1 MAVVLITGGSGLIG
15 TSLSRFLLTR
25 GHRVAVLTRSPQ
37 TKLAYGEGI
46 LWDGRQPG
54 AWAEWVQKADWIVN
68 LAGTNIGA
76 SRWTASRL
84 QEIRES
90 RISAGQL
97 LVDAIA
103 RASHRPSV
111 FVQMSAIGAY
121 GIQSKS
127 DPAKWDESHPYG
139 TDRLA
144 QICRE
149 WEASSAPIEKL
160 GVRRLVLRTGLV
172 LSARGGVLPRMELPF
187 RFFIG
192 GPLGD
197 GRQVYSW
204 IHLDDL
210 IQAVYAL
217 LEAHQAGG
225 VYNLTAPGPVTN
237 AEFARLLGRTLHRPS
252 SLPVPAIALQL
263 MLGEMSTLILDGQR
277 VIPGRL
283 QTEIQYRFQY
293 PDLESA
299 LRQIHAAP

>member
-1 MAVVLITGGSGLIG
+1 MAVVLISGGSGLIG
-15 TSLSRFLLTR
+15 TSLSRFLLSR

-37 TKLAYGEGI
+37 TKLAYGESI
-46 LWDGRQPG
+46 LWDGKRPG
-54 AWAEWVQKADWIVN
+54 VWTEWVQKADWIVN
-68 LAGTNIGA
+68 LAGANIGA

-90 RISAGQL
+90 RIYAGQL
-97 LVDAIA
+97 LVDAIT
-103 RASHRPSV
+103 RSPHQPSV

-127 DPAKWDESHPYG
+127 DPAGWDESQPYG

-187 RFFIG
+187 RLFIG

-210 IQAVYAL
+210 IQAMYAL
-217 LEAHQAGG
+217 LEDHQAGG
-225 VYNLTAPGPVTN
+225 VYNFTAPGPVTN
-237 AEFARLLGRTLHRPS
+237 AEFAHKLGQILHRPS
-252 SLPVPAIALQL
+252 SLPVPAIALRL
-263 MLGEMSTLILDGQR
+263 MLGEMSTLVLNGQR
-277 VIPGRL
+277 IIPGRL
-283 QTEIQYRFQY
+283 QTEIRYRFQY

-299 LRQIHAAP
+299 LRQVLASP

>member
-15 TSLSRFLLTR
+15 TSLSQFLLSR
-25 GHRVAVLTRSPQ
+25 GHHVAVLTRSPQ

-68 LAGTNIGA
+68 LAGANIGA

-97 LVDAIA
+97 LVDAITH
-103 RASHRPSV
+103 ASHRPSV
-111 FVQMSAIGAY
+111 FVQMSATGAY

-127 DPAKWDESHPYG
+127 DPAGWDESHPYG

-187 RFFIG
+187 KFFIG

-210 IQAVYAL
+210 IQAMYAL
-217 LEAHQAGG
+217 MVDHQAGG
-225 VYNLTAPGPVTN
+225 VYNLTAPGAVTN
-237 AEFARLLGRTLHRPS
+237 SEFARLVGRRLHRPS
-252 SLPVPAIALQL
+252 SLPVPAIALRL